1 MVLSI
6 VNYLWLAFLDVAL
19 LALHP
24 LFFATPISLG
34 GMGMSPA
41 TIGLCLGIFGLMD
54 GVAHGLFFPKVI
66 QRVGLKKLFLTSVFC
81 FIPMFAMFPVVNHF
95 AREWGLSPAVWG
107 LIIFHFVISSAT
119 EMAFGG
125 CSLLRCVD
133 VVHTTPVPSPP
144 GCAFLYITSSVE
156 NSRVLG
162 SVHGIGQTGASL
174 TRALGP
180 AVATSLFAFTL
191 ENNWLG
197 GLGVYVV
204 LIAISLCAMP
214 LAYQLPEKEWE
225 HTR

>member
-6 VNYLWLAFLDVAL
+6 ANYLWLAFLDVAL

-24 LFFATPISLG
+24 LFFATPIRLG

-54 GVAHGLFFPKVI
+54 GIAHGLFFPKVI

-107 LIIFHFVISSAT
+107 LIMFHFVISSAT

-133 VVHTTPVPSPP
+133 VVHTTPVSSPQVARSYISPP
-144 GCAFLYITSSVE
+144 PWRTRGYLGVCMGSDKPVPHSLERWALRWQHLSSHSRWRIIGWVGSAFTSS
-156 NSRVLG
+156 
-162 SVHGIGQTGASL
+162 
-174 TRALGP
+174 
-180 AVATSLFAFTL
+180 
-191 ENNWLG
+191 
-197 GLGVYVV
+197 
-204 LIAISLCAMP
+204 
-214 LAYQLPEKEWE
+214 
-225 HTR
+225 